1 MKILLLNDYG
11 AATGGAE
18 YQILALREG
27 LRSRGHDARLFAS
40 TALYSPGKPM
50 ADYYCHGSVSW
61 SQSLLMVANCSAFRR
76 LRRVLAAFRPDVIHI
91 SMFSWQLS
99 PLILPLIRR
108 FPCVYHVQMYNAVC
122 PLGTKMTPDGNLC
135 SQTSGLACLRSR
147 CLTPQSW
154 ILRMVQ
160 KGLWKHWRNSI
171 DSLVAVSE
179 AVRLRLTNEGF
190 SVQKVVWNGVPLVPA
205 PRVLSAAPTAV
216 FAGRLVPEK
225 GVDILLHAFA
235 LVRRK
240 IPSAKLWI
248 AGDGNERPRLE
259 RLIDELSLRD
269 SVSMLGF
276 LARDEMERKF
286 SQTWVQVVPGRWE
299 EPFGMVIAEAMMRG
313 SAVVASSL
321 GGALDLVEHQITGLL
336 VPPGDV
342 AALSDA
348 LTSILSEPG
357 AARTMGQ
364 AGRARALRDLTE
376 EASVDRF
383 VALYE
388 GLLKHSL
395 VAEAE

>member
-135 SQTSGLACLRSR
+135 SQASGLACLRSG

-179 AVRLRLTNEGF
+179 AVRLRLTNEGLP
-190 SVQKVVWNGVPLVPA
+190 VQKVVWNGVPLVPA
-205 PRVLSAAPTAV
+205 PRVLTAAPTAA

-225 GVDILLHAFA
+225 GVDVLLHAFA
-235 LVRRK
+235 LVRRR

-276 LARDEMERKF
+276 VARDEMERKF